1 MRLYLASVTDYRLW
15 GGDKMELFLAGLTAL
30 FHYNG
35 NNIILG
41 SSMPTIPPHTHTHT
55 QEMKL
60 FLAGE
65 HGAKNGLQRER
76 ERGWQ
81 DLSILESYYYAR
93 KNPLFERLYYK
104 GVDLLLDSGAFTFMV
119 SGAKI
124 DWYKYVE
131 DYAAFINKYQIEKF
145 FELDIDSII
154 GLQEVERLR
163 EKLETLTGRKCIP
176 VWHKS
181 RGIDY
186 WKKMCEEYSYI
197 AIGGIVSKEIP
208 RGKIA
213 SIATSLINMAH
224 AKGVK
229 VHLLGYTPC
238 DILAE
243 NIPLD
248 SADSTTWIVGNRS
261 GTIYKFDGRKIC
273 KYNAPKGKRLKA
285 SEVARHN
292 FYEWAKYQKFLKYK

>member
-1 MRLYLASVTDYRLW
+1 MRLYLASVCRP
-15 GGDKMELFLAGLTAL
+15 FLYT
-30 FHYNG
+30 
-35 NNIILG
+35 
-41 SSMPTIPPHTHTHT
+41 HTHKHT

-65 HGAKNGLQRER
+65 HGEKNGLQRER
-76 ERGWQ
+76 DRGWQ
-81 DLSILESYYYAR
+81 DLSVLESYYYAR
-93 KNPLFERLYYK
+93 KNPFFERLYYK

-124 DWYKYVE
+124 DWGKYVE
-131 DYAAFINKYQIEKF
+131 EYAAFINKYQIEKF
-145 FELDIDSII
+145 FELDIDSIV

-163 EKLETLTGRKCIP
+163 TKLETLTGRKCIP

-181 RGIDY
+181 RGLDY
-186 WKKMCEEYSYI
+186 WKKMCEEYDYI
-197 AIGGIVSKEIP
+197 AFGGLMTDGVPKSVIKKMLPTFID
-208 RGKIA
+208 
-213 SIATSLINMAH
+213 MAH
-224 AKGVK
+224 KQNSK
-229 VHLLGYTPC
+229 VHVLGFTPC

-292 FYEWAKYQKFLKYK
+292 FYEWAKYQKFLRDK

>member
-1 MRLYLASVTDYRLW
+1 MRLYLASVCRP
-15 GGDKMELFLAGLTAL
+15 FLYT
-30 FHYNG
+30 
-35 NNIILG
+35 
-41 SSMPTIPPHTHTHT
+41 HTHTHT

-65 HGAKNGLQRER
+65 HGEKNGFQRER

-81 DLSILESYYYAR
+81 GLSVLESYYYAR
-93 KNPLFERLYYK
+93 KNPFFERLYYK

-119 SGAKI
+119 SGAKV
-124 DWYKYVE
+124 DWDKYVE
-131 DYAAFINKYQIEKF
+131 EYAAFINKYQIEKF
-145 FELDIDSII
+145 FELDIDSIV

-163 EKLETLTGRKCIP
+163 AKLETLTGRKCIP

-181 RGIDY
+181 RGLDY
-186 WKKMCEEYSYI
+186 WRKMCESYSYI
-197 AIGGIVSKEIP
+197 AFGGLMTDGVPKSVIKKMLPTFID
-208 RGKIA
+208 
-213 SIATSLINMAH
+213 MAH
-224 AKGVK
+224 KQNSK
-229 VHLLGYTPC
+229 VHVLGFTPC

-292 FYEWAKYQKFLKYK
+292 FQEWAKYQKFLRDR

>member
-15 GGDKMELFLAGLTAL
+15 GGKMELFLAGLTAL

-41 SSMPTIPPHTHTHT
+41 SSMPTIPLHTHTHT

-65 HGAKNGLQRER
+65 HGTKNGLQRER
-76 ERGWQ
+76 DGGWQ
-81 DLSILESYYYAR
+81 DLSVLESYYYAR
-93 KNPLFERLYYK
+93 KNPFFERLYYK

-119 SGAKI
+119 SGAKV
-124 DWYKYVE
+124 DWDKYVE

-181 RGIDY
+181 RGLDY

-213 SIATSLINMAH
+213 SIATSLINVAH
-224 AKGVK
+224 KKGVK

-261 GTIYKFDGRKIC
+261 GTIYKFDGKKIC